1 MGSIGGPGDDQPSD
15 RFHCLRAFL
24 IFWRGLASR
33 RESLLL
39 AFCIARLFQELRV
52 ADVMQSVD

>member
-24 IFWRGLASR
+24 MVWRGLASR
-33 RESLLL
+33 REL
-39 AFCIARLFQELRV
+39 AVGFLHCMPFPG
-52 ADVMQSVD
+52 VMGR